1 MLHRYC
7 NQFLDYCRLVDF
19 SIRSIQVLTAR
30 LNEFKAYLKLQKNRS
45 VKKITYPHLIDFVA
59 DHKDHSNHFNQ

>member
-30 LNEFKAYLKLQKNRS
+30 LNEFKAYLPEISKNPVS
-45 VKKITYPHLIDFVA
+45 
-59 DHKDHSNHFNQ
+59 